1 MARLLKAGV
10 CVLLC
15 FIKSH
20 FPFQI
25 AQMVATKVF
34 NKTSSVY
41 QTPVER
47 QWLDTNLVTRK
58 FKEHFRI
65 IEAMGEFSSDSN
77 SDIFSLTSVYMPE
90 LVSDVNAHYEAM
102 RYCKK
107 KVTTT
112 NPDYP
117 KGTSTRLHLYQDY
130 GSMKLPMT
138 ASEIESVAQVGDAY
152 WAGQHESPS
161 PWEIDPLTRQEDRDT
176 RSEAI
181 RLLQPLQLYE
191 VYSAHRKLTQILL
204 AGAD

>member
-1 MARLLKAGV
+1 MAIHLMLHFKPSMARLLKAGV

-90 LVSDVNAHYEAM
+90 LVSDVTPITKQCATA
-102 RYCKK
+102 KK
-107 KVTTT
+107 SLQTT
-112 NPDYP
+112 NPNYP
-117 KGTSTRLHLYQDY
+117 KGTRLHLYQEY
-130 GSMKLPMT
+130 GSCLELPMT
-138 ASEIESVAQVGDAY
+138 ANEIESVAQVGDAY
-152 WAGQHESPS
+152 WAGQHFE
-161 PWEIDPLTRQEDRDT
+161 L
-176 RSEAI
+176 
-181 RLLQPLQLYE
+181 
-191 VYSAHRKLTQILL
+191 
-204 AGAD
+204 

>member
-1 MARLLKAGV
+1 MAIHLILHFKPSMARLLKAGV

-107 KVTTT
+107 KVYKRPIQTT
-112 NPDYP
+112 P
-117 KGTSTRLHLYQDY
+117 KARVYICTKNT
-130 GSMKLPMT
+130 
-138 ASEIESVAQVGDAY
+138 
-152 WAGQHESPS
+152 
-161 PWEIDPLTRQEDRDT
+161 
-176 RSEAI
+176 EAAWSS
-181 RLLQPLQLYE
+181 R
-191 VYSAHRKLTQILL
+191 
-204 AGAD
+204 

>member
-1 MARLLKAGV
+1 MAIHLMLHFKPSMARLLKADV

-65 IEAMGEFSSDSN
+65 IEAM
-77 SDIFSLTSVYMPE
+77 
-90 LVSDVNAHYEAM
+90 

-107 KVTTT
+107 KVYKRPIQTT
-112 NPDYP
+112 P
-117 KGTSTRLHLYQDY
+117 KARVYICTKNT
-130 GSMKLPMT
+130 
-138 ASEIESVAQVGDAY
+138 
-152 WAGQHESPS
+152 
-161 PWEIDPLTRQEDRDT
+161 
-176 RSEAI
+176 EAAWSS
-181 RLLQPLQLYE
+181 R
-191 VYSAHRKLTQILL
+191 
-204 AGAD
+204 